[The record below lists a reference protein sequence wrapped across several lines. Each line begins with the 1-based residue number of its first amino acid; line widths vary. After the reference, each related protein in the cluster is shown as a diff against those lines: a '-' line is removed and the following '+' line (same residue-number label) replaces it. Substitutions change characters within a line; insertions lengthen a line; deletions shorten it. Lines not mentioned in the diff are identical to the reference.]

1 MLGKK
6 FYKENYDLEEY
17 SACAEWCNQNNAT
30 IEDKSDYYKCVA
42 LPQPSDEEKLAQA
55 KADKRAELKLAR
67 DTEEL
72 SPIAFGG
79 YLWDFDEKAQ
89 MRINGAITVL
99 GDNTITWTSA
109 DNEEIKRVNVGDLKG
124 VVGASAIRSNALH
137 IKYRDLKMRVE
148 SATSQA
154 EVESI
159 VW

>member
-1 MLGKK
+1 MILNKP
-6 FYKENYDLEEY
+6 YENQAYIDFVAY
-17 SACAEWCNQNNAT
+17 ANNHNCT
-30 IEDKSDYYKCVA
+30 IEDKGEYLECVEVVIP
-42 LPQPSDEEKLAQA
+42 LEEV
-55 KADKRAELKLAR
+55 KASKIAELKLAR

-72 SPIAFGG
+72 SPISYGG
-79 YLWDFDEKAQ
+79 YSWDFDEKAQ

-109 DNEEIKRVNVGDLKG
+109 DNQEIKNVNVNDLKG

-137 IKYRDLKMRVE
+137 IKYRDLKARVE